1 MQNAIVKPKNS
12 LYVLGIDIYGIRCMQ
27 TGIGGPNLRGGG
39 PDVVELQ
46 NFKKMKDLLAENF
59 WKNIL

>member
-27 TGIGGPNLRGGG
+27 TGIRAVLPAGGG
-39 PDVVELQ
+39 GGGV
-46 NFKKMKDLLAENF
+46 
-59 WKNIL
+59 